1 MILLVL
7 LWRIL
12 LLLSTQ
18 YDTPDH
24 PFISFHIGKLA
35 FKGIGNCALV
45 GAVASF
51 FVLIIGF
58 ALVCHNKDNLFKNQI
73 NTITIR

>member
-24 PFISFHIGKLA
+24 PFISFHIGMLV

-45 GAVASF
+45 GAMASF
-51 FVLIIGF
+51 FVLVIGF
-58 ALVCHNKDNLFKNQI
+58 ALVCHNIDNLFKN
-73 NTITIR
+73 